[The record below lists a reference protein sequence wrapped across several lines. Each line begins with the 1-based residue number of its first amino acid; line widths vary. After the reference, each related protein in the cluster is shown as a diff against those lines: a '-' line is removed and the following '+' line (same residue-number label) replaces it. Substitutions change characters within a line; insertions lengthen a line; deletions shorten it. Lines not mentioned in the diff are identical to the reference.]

1 MFKRHATKDLN
12 KSNED
17 IARRAMLGYGGKKK
31 RTSSRVWWGKFC
43 KALVFGTV
51 VIVIGI
57 YRFGSVNQEN
67 SSAKQH
73 KGAKEEI
80 HKSDMMKIKILE
92 DKAQVELLTCIFDSA
107 DKLYA
112 KILDNDPE
120 HGESLYVRG
129 IIRTTRGDSKSLN
142 EGIEYFKRA
151 LHADQGGQTIILGWQ
166 RLISRWARG
175 KRRF

>member
-1 MFKRHATKDLN
+1 M
-12 KSNED
+12 
-17 IARRAMLGYGGKKK
+17 
-31 RTSSRVWWGKFC
+31 
-43 KALVFGTV
+43 
-51 VIVIGI
+51 IVIGI

-92 DKAQVELLTCIFDSA
+92 DKAQVELLTGKYDSA

-112 KILDNDPE
+112 KILDFDPE

-151 LHADQGGQTIILGWQ
+151 LHVEPRRAEYYSGLAEAYQSLGERKKAILTYERVVKYAPKDVNAHNDLGLLYLDAQEMTKQGII
-166 RLISRWARG
+166 
-175 KRRF
+175 